1 MCIRMATMDVSGAE
15 QASHVAFEG
24 RLSSAPLLVCCSIKT
39 K

>member
-1 MCIRMATMDVSGAE
+1 MPEMKDAE

-24 RLSSAPLLVCCSIKT
+24 RLLREALLVWLPIKT